1 MKTNEKYQELLN
13 ELLIKY
19 GIEPDEDWTGIEWK
33 ILIDSRLDTKQR
45 NLFYGEL
52 ANLELK
58 IKGMTYYLR
67 RQGHN
72 SSKGSPQEEIII
84 DESEEVES
92 IDESEEVESID
103 ESEEVES
110 IDESEEVESEE
121 VNLNNEPKKSDA
133 DETKYSVKKCP
144 YCAEEINKE
153 AIKCKH
159 CGERVGKGYEI
170 NAEGTYVANK
180 IQGEQTSGQSEVL
193 VRHNRPMSGGQVFF
207 RVVWITLLVIFI
219 WAVVQLGACY
229 ALLESAFG

>member
-19 GIEPDEDWTGIEWK
+19 GIEPDEDWTSIEWK

-58 IKGMTYYLR
+58 IKGMTYY
-67 RQGHN
+67 

-103 ESEEVES
+103 ESEEV
-110 IDESEEVESEE
+110 
-121 VNLNNEPKKSDA
+121 NLKNEPKKSDA

-153 AIKCKH
+153 AIKCKY
-159 CGERVGKGYEI
+159 CGKKVGKGYEI
-170 NAEGTYVANK
+170 IADGTYVANK
-180 IQGEQTSGQSEVL
+180 IQGERTSGQSSESKQ
-193 VRHNRPMSGGQVFF
+193 SGTLHINWFAQIIGFIATIIGLIFTIIGTALTMVAFA
-207 RVVWITLLVIFI
+207 IPILILLVLFY
-219 WAVVQLGACY
+219 LF
-229 ALLESAFG
+229 S